1 MLVLLAGR
9 NEGDDS
15 PGALVVFKVLVAGA
29 DTEVAIDE
37 ELESRVVVRTIIE
50 EELETCC
57 PFMYLRLI
65 ANTSPGL
72 AVAVPVSTELLMKHL
87 PCIVSYAAATHVS
100 LAEH

>member
-1 MLVLLAGR
+1 MA
-9 NEGDDS
+9 EDDTTVETDE
-15 PGALVVFKVLVAGA
+15 ALVSL
-29 DTEVAIDE
+29 I
-37 ELESRVVVRTIIE
+37 VVWTVTW
-50 EELETCC
+50 EELETRS

-87 PCIVSYAAATHVS
+87 PSTVSYAAATHVS

>member
-1 MLVLLAGR
+1 MPVLVLLAGR
-9 NEGDDS
+9 YES
-15 PGALVVFKVLVAGA
+15 PETLMVCLELAAEEDTIVAM
-29 DTEVAIDE
+29 DE
-37 ELESRVVVRTIIE
+37 ELVSLTVVWTVAR
-50 EELETCC
+50 EELETCN

-87 PCIVSYAAATHVS
+87 SSTVSYAAATHGS